1 MICRLS
7 DNITLIEGI
16 NLIFC
21 SMVFTLVNL
30 SSKSVM
36 LIWSAILR
44 LSGLGYNGYTSNQQ
58 KFVNEWLRD
67 NNLRRI
73 VELAYKGIAQEMLM
87 LVVLFL

>member
-1 MICRLS
+1 
-7 DNITLIEGI
+7 
-16 NLIFC
+16 
-21 SMVFTLVNL
+21 MVFTLVNL